1 VTREPHPVEDLI
13 RFVRAP
19 DGTVVPDLR
28 RRLPGRGVWVEA
40 RKDRVDEAVKR
51 KAFAR
56 GFKGQVNVP
65 PDLSTEVETLIERSA
80 LEMLS
85 MANKAGKVL
94 TGFGKVEAALAKNEA
109 KAVLHAT
116 EGARDGKRKLAN
128 AAKRGSGGG
137 AATVLELFSSG
148 QMLLALGR
156 ENVVH
161 AALLADPVSD
171 AFIARASV
179 LARYRQ
185 IEPTS
190 QEDAA
195 AETDVE

>member
-1 VTREPHPVEDLI
+1 M
-13 RFVRAP
+13 
-19 DGTVVPDLR
+19 
-28 RRLPGRGVWVEA
+28 
-40 RKDRVDEAVKR
+40 KR
-51 KAFAR
+51 KVFAR
-56 GFKGQVNVP
+56 GFKGQVTVS
-65 PDLSTEVETLIERSA
+65 PDLSAEVEDLIERSA

-116 EGARDGKRKLAN
+116 EGARDGKRKLAQ

-137 AATVLELFSSG
+137 AATVMELFSSG

-185 IEPTS
+185 IEPGQTS

-195 AETDVE
+195 AETDQE

>member
-1 VTREPHPVEDLI
+1 MI

-56 GFKGQVNVP
+56 GFKGQVSVP
-65 PDLSTEVETLIERSA
+65 PKNLSGEVEALIERSA

-109 KAVLHAT
+109 VAVLHAT
-116 EGARDGKRKLAN
+116 EGARDGKRKLAQ

-137 AATVLELFSSG
+137 EARVLELFSSG

-171 AFIARASV
+171 AFIARATM

-185 IEPTS
+185 IETGQAS